1 MKQLKCL
8 KEKMQS
14 SIDYQLFFNCFRH
27 GIALYSH
34 LIYVQS
40 ALEKKDFHFNVG
52 KQKIF
57 NDSSRSFANHRNTAD
72 NQTCAFSKNLNVI

>member
-14 SIDYQLFFNCFRH
+14 SIDYQLFFNWFRQLH
-27 GIALYSH
+27 CIVISVV
-34 LIYVQS
+34 IYVQS

-52 KQKIF
+52 K
-57 NDSSRSFANHRNTAD
+57 
-72 NQTCAFSKNLNVI
+72 KNFQWFF